1 MLALDD
7 IVREGKVR
15 FVGLSNF
22 KLEEI
27 KACMAVRRVDVV
39 QYGWNMFDR
48 RMQRD
53 ILPVLPENRA
63 SASWPTGRSRSG
75 C

>member
-1 MLALDD
+1 MGALDD
-7 IVREGKVR
+7 LVREGKVR

-22 KLEEI
+22 TLDEI
-27 KACMAVRRVDVV
+27 EACMAVRRVDVV

-48 RMQRD
+48 RMEHE
-53 ILPVLPENRA
+53 ILPYCAEQRVGFMATAR
-63 SASWPTGRSRSG
+63 SPTG

>member
-1 MLALDD
+1 MSALDD

-22 KLEEI
+22 KREEI
-27 KACMAVRRVDVV
+27 EACMAVRRVDVV

-48 RMQRD
+48 RMQHE
-53 ILPVLPENRA
+53 ILPYCEQSRA
-63 SASWPTGRSRSG
+63 SVSWRTDHSHSG